1 MEQLYPN
8 DNPFMYEAFS
18 VEDLG
23 NKLSLLNDDELVDI
37 QGKRNRVHTIKKFD
51 KQKTSE
57 KLVNLLVSECD

>member
-1 MEQLYPN
+1 
-8 DNPFMYEAFS
+8 MYEAFS